1 MNFKKQ
7 RTSLQKRTTL
17 LMFFMVFTV
26 GAWAQLAN
34 GKVYNF
40 KSVGRSGKSLSSS
53 DKCDNGQATINE
65 ANPHQLWIAVEGKG
79 KNQGKFVLRNL
90 GNGLYLQS
98 SQQKDKAW
106 TMVPTIA
113 LDDSSYNY
121 CVKKDGSSDI
131 YVMSDNAQGT
141 GDKCMH
147 LLTDK
152 VICGNSND
160 KNSQWRIKEVP
171 KTEEEIK
178 KQLEKVAKFENERTE
193 YYRAL
198 IYEKTLHNIFIDK
211 ACTQLTPK
219 YKAMS
224 EAELEQDAEYLK
236 LPSVLRKM
244 IKKIKSN
251 DWTEKNANSNKP
263 EWEDKY
269 ARKFRVQLY
278 EPYSDPHE
286 AGLALRIQP
295 HTVLNN
301 PTGIYASKGDTIY
314 VMVQG

>member
-1 MNFKKQ
+1 MIKKKQ
-7 RTSLQKRTTL
+7 RTFLQKLTTL
-17 LMFFMVFTV
+17 LMFSMVFAV
-26 GAWAQLAN
+26 GAWAQLTN

-40 KSVGRSGKSLSSS
+40 ESIGRAGKSLSSS
-53 DKCDNGQATINE
+53 DKCDNGQATTNH

-171 KTEEEIK
+171 KTDEEIK

-198 IYEKTLHNIFIDK
+198 IYEKTL
-211 ACTQLTPK
+211 
-219 YKAMS
+219 
-224 EAELEQDAEYLK
+224 YL
-236 LPSVLRKM
+236 
-244 IKKIKSN
+244 
-251 DWTEKNANSNKP
+251 NS
-263 EWEDKY
+263 
-269 ARKFRVQLY
+269 ATL
-278 EPYSDPHE
+278 
-286 AGLALRIQP
+286 L
-295 HTVLNN
+295 
-301 PTGIYASKGDTIY
+301 
-314 VMVQG
+314 